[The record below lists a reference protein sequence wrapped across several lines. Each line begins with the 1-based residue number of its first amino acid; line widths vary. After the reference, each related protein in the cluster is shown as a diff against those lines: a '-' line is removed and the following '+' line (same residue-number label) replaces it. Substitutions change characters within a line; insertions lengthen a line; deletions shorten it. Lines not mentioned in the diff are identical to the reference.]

1 MESTDGKRKTLP
13 DRSYC
18 LEKTRGRLLSLW
30 LALLLLFLGMSAG
43 VYGWMR
49 MGEDRSAWDYMEY
62 VKMAIGCLGALFLT
76 VSGIWTAFTALRD
89 AFWPQKSALARS
101 IRSQLPYPDSA
112 PGVRELFAMVDQDI
126 RQNGQ
131 WFDKVAVGKEWVLG
145 DVASYLPRVRVFFG
159 RDEIKTHGSGERVNT
174 SRIVE
179 LYILDDRRQCQITTL
194 RNPRELAPLL
204 DYISLRAPDALRR
217 PYSEY
222 ASWCQKTDMEWEN
235 MLREY
240 RVKQGKR
247 ELEAFRTKDAGMDQN
262 VTLTFPDGSV
272 TSRVTPERI
281 REAMLQCLKEG
292 EGVFS
297 LSLGRPIEKN
307 GCRFTGM
314 ECFAAF
320 YEDMEEPEDQ
330 ELEELGEAELLLKM
344 TSAGA
349 GERPQYGRTLQT
361 DVRTA
366 ERILNA
372 WLLGE
377 VPELGEWEAA
387 PLFAERQQ
395 EKRREPLPPHL
406 GLMTPLGVF
415 QSHDRFTIEDV
426 EVAARG
432 LQDGSYQSVDLTL
445 PGGYLWMRIQGGDK
459 TDGRC
464 RIFVTRADPDQLRY
478 FRNLCT
484 HRQAAAWLMEFA
496 QGKFRPDW
504 KQWKDYTRQAQKDF
518 KKR

>member
-349 GERPQYGRTLQT
+349 GEKPQYGRTLQT

-395 EKRREPLPPHL
+395 EKRRELPPPYL

-415 QSHDRFTIEDV
+415 QSHERFTIEDV
-426 EVAARG
+426 EVAAQG

-459 TDGRC
+459 SDGRC

>member
-1 MESTDGKRKTLP
+1 MESADGKTRTVP
-13 DRSYC
+13 GRSYC
-18 LEKTRGRLLSLW
+18 LEITRGKLLSLW
-30 LALLLLFLGMSAG
+30 LALLLLFLGVSAG
-43 VYGWMR
+43 VYGWVLI
-49 MGEDRSAWDYMEY
+49 GEDKSAWDYMEY
-62 VKMAIGCLGALFLT
+62 VKLVIGCLGALFLT
-76 VSGIWTAFTALRD
+76 VSGIWTAFTAFRD
-89 AFWPQKSALARS
+89 AFWPEKSALARS

-126 RQNGQ
+126 RENGQ

-145 DVASYLPRVRVFFG
+145 DEASYLPRVRVFFG
-159 RDEIKTHGSGERVNT
+159 RDEIKTHSSGERVNT

-204 DYISLRAPDALRR
+204 DCISLRAPDALRR

-307 GCRFTGM
+307 GCRFMGM

-349 GERPQYGRTLQT
+349 GEKQQYGRALLT

-395 EKRREPLPPHL
+395 EKRRELPPPHL

-415 QSHDRFTIEDV
+415 QSHERFTIEDV
-426 EVAARG
+426 EVAAQG

-459 TDGRC
+459 SDGRC